1 MNFGTAR
8 SAIPLSLLLC
18 AAAAAWTHD
27 AAAESA
33 AARPSAAARHSDS
46 ARDGVYDRLD
56 GDLDLGLGLG
66 AELGSAGHVAPAL
79 RASAHYFS
87 IAGIYLEGRIH
98 PDREAP
104 PSLFGLGVD
113 LRPLFVPRW
122 AKGYETGPSFLD
134 LTLDSCSLSLGAF
147 WAAEPPHAPPIQHGR
162 GFEAGLGFG
171 LPLFASAAG
180 PWLEARGALRYP
192 DAGER
197 EEAVF
202 IALAWHAFLLT
213 PLSAPA
219 RSGL

>member
-1 MNFGTAR
+1 MAP

-18 AAAAAWTHD
+18 AAGASWVQG

-33 AARPSAAARHSDS
+33 PASAAARRADS

-56 GDLDLGLGLG
+56 GDLDLGFGLG
-66 AELGSAGHVAPAL
+66 AELGSAGRIAPAL

-87 IAGIYLEGRIH
+87 IAGIYLNGRIH
-98 PDREAP
+98 ADTAAP

-122 AKGYETGPSFLD
+122 AKGYETGPSLLD

-147 WAAEPPHAPPIQHGR
+147 WMAEPPHAPSAQNGR

-171 LPLFASAAG
+171 LPLFATAAG

-192 DAGER
+192 DAGAR

-202 IALAWHAFLLT
+202 VALAWHAFVLT